1 MCSSV
6 EICHSL
12 HSMLESPDILAD
24 FLKNIVCICTVCDVH
39 FSGLWQMHE
48 SCIQL
53 PETLQSSSITLKLPL
68 YFPFVV
74 NPFSPLPPQLL
85 PGGLVWGGLSY
96 ALGKTLTRRREGGLL
111 TLNGQE
117 FGQVEQV
124 QTRKEFIKAK
134 VVVSVRVV

>member
-1 MCSSV
+1 
-6 EICHSL
+6 
-12 HSMLESPDILAD
+12 
-24 FLKNIVCICTVCDVH
+24 
-39 FSGLWQMHE
+39 MHE

-53 PETLQSSSITLKLPL
+53 PETVQSSSITLKLPL

-74 NPFSPLPPQLL
+74 NPFSHPQLL

-96 ALGKTLTRRREGGLL
+96 AQSKTSTRWREGGLL

-134 VVVSVRVV
+134 LVVSVGVV